1 MNAGFATTVRRA
13 AGLTLA
19 ATFAAFACAAGADSG
34 SLLPRTPAPKYA
46 EECGACHLAYPPAF
60 LPAVSWTRVMGGLDK
75 HYGVDASLDA
85 RSAATIRRWLE
96 ANAGTYKRVA
106 EAPRADRITASA
118 WFERKHRKLAERT
131 WQRPAIRS
139 RANCAACHSGAAQG
153 DYDDDDIRIPG

>member
-1 MNAGFATTVRRA
+1 MNAGFASVTRCA
-13 AGLTLA
+13 AGLALSATLA
-19 ATFAAFACAAGADSG
+19 AGAAFADSRN
-34 SLLPRTPAPKYA
+34 LLPRSALPSYA
-46 EECGACHLAYPPAF
+46 EECGACHLAYPPGF
-60 LPAVSWTRVMGGLDK
+60 LPAQSWMRIVGGLEK

-85 RSAATIRRWLE
+85 RSAATIRLWLE